1 MNHLHI
7 RLGHWAILFAGLS
20 FATALSAQDKGPA
33 SPTRLWAAQTSPTT
47 VTLVWQL
54 AAGATGYNVFGPRP
68 KSGNTGELLAR
79 LGSNASRYVA
89 QLAGTGVAHQYFIQ
103 AVDAKGQVSQKA
115 EFNPVIPS
123 AKEATSSAVP
133 SPSFLKAE
141 VTGPGEITLRWDAVP
156 GATAYAIGRSVRP
169 QGMARLCE
177 ICPTETMYVDQDA
190 VAGAVHVYRVIAIA
204 PQGTSRPVLSGEVIP
219 TVGKQR
225 VAAADPKEAV
235 LPAADSKEALPKAP
249 SGVRAT
255 FQTPTSVQLSWIT
268 GTGTAT
274 LQIKRKV
281 GMSVAQLIATV
292 NGTVS
297 SFLDQLGN
305 AAGGIISY
313 QLIAVN
319 AKGAAEPVSVTVDP
333 AKAVTDSAGA
343 PPKAASG
350 LKATV
355 LSPTGIRLDWTPGL
369 VGGMYRL
376 MRDASGKSEVI
387 ATLPGS
393 VTSFLD
399 HFRPGAMPGLIG
411 YWVEA
416 VDGKAVASEKITV
429 ATGKEAADSQPSPT
443 ATAPTP
449 SPPSDLKAA
458 VTGSKTVTLTWTGTP
473 ARYEVQRSIGGGVI
487 KAIGQTVEG
496 VFRFIDQLPPMPWAK
511 SQSIVYTVVALGSGL
526 GGAVAVSK
534 GASVTVTI
542 DPQKAVAPPPPA
554 GAAAADS
561 APEEG
566 DIDSLPRPKGRVQ

>member
-7 RLGHWAILFAGLS
+7 RLAQSAILFVGLS

-47 VTLVWQL
+47 VTLVWWL
-54 AAGATGYNVFGPRP
+54 VPGAVGYNVFGPKP
-68 KSGNTGELLAR
+68 VSGKSDVSAELLAR
-79 LGSNASRYVA
+79 LGSNASRYIAPVA
-89 QLAGTGVAHQYFIQ
+89 GPGWAHHYFVQ
-103 AVDAKGQVSQKA
+103 AVDAKGQTSAKA
-115 EFNPVIPS
+115 EFNPVVPP
-123 AKEATSSAVP
+123 AKQAVAAVP
-133 SPSFLKAE
+133 APNFLKAE

-169 QGMARLCE
+169 QGMGRLCE
-177 ICPTETMYVDQDA
+177 LCPTETVYVDHDA
-190 VAGAVHVYRVIAIA
+190 VAGAVHVYRVTAIA

-219 TVGKQR
+219 TAGKQR

-235 LPAADSKEALPKAP
+235 TPAADPKEARPTVADPKEALPKAP

-255 FQTPTSVQLSWIT
+255 FLTPTSVQLSWIT

-305 AAGGIISY
+305 AAGGMISY

-319 AKGAAEPVSVTVDP
+319 AKGAAEPVTVTVDP
-333 AKAVTDSAGA
+333 SKSATDSAGV

-355 LSPTGIRLDWTPGL
+355 LSSTGIRLDWTPGM

-393 VTSFLD
+393 VASFLD
-399 HFRPGAMPGLIG
+399 HFRPGGMPGMIN
-411 YWVEA
+411 YWIEA
-416 VDGKAVASEKITV
+416 VDGKSAASEKITV
-429 ATGKEAADSQPSPT
+429 TTSKEAT
-443 ATAPTP
+443 
-449 SPPSDLKAA
+449 
-458 VTGSKTVTLTWTGTP
+458 
-473 ARYEVQRSIGGGVI
+473 
-487 KAIGQTVEG
+487 
-496 VFRFIDQLPPMPWAK
+496 
-511 SQSIVYTVVALGSGL
+511 
-526 GGAVAVSK
+526 
-534 GASVTVTI
+534 
-542 DPQKAVAPPPPA
+542 
-554 GAAAADS
+554 DS
-561 APEEG
+561 ATEG
-566 DIDSLPRPKGRVQ
+566 ADIDSLPRPKGRVQ